1 MYEYICTQNKTKHF
15 FLKFQTNL
23 GLKCNDDK
31 IRGVNLGGWLV
42 LEEWMT
48 PTLFKDFQSRY
59 GGYSLVKLRVDYTA
73 VSFVLPTVDMLI
85 ILVILRVDM

>member
-1 MYEYICTQNKTKHF
+1 
-15 FLKFQTNL
+15 
-23 GLKCNDDK
+23 
-31 IRGVNLGGWLV
+31 
-42 LEEWMT
+42 MT

-85 ILVILRVDM
+85 ILVILRVDMWVIVKSNWEQIQWLV